1 MIPQTF
7 VRFDPPIS
15 LRLAIRSG
23 RSIMPAEYHAHAFSS
38 LPLWLQFDA
47 CARVITAYLS
57 PITRGV
63 ILYGPEDFAAACPD
77 TMDDHVQ
84 RVLQILGTDPAA
96 ALQTLIDG
104 GKLPDPPQRV
114 PREVAHWR
122 IACMLEASGKL
133 AIVESLIP
141 TLPDD
146 VRGVASAAWVGKASL
161 NRRSPLVLA
170 AGALLGYSPADL
182 DALFI
187 AAAAIPA

>member
-23 RSIMPAEYHAHAFSS
+23 RSITSAEPTVHAFSS

-47 CARVITAYLS
+47 CARVITAYLP
-57 PITRGV
+57 PIPRGV
-63 ILYGPEDFAAACPD
+63 ILYAPADFAAACPD

-84 RVLQILGTDPAA
+84 RVLQLLGTDPAS
-96 ALQTLIDG
+96 ALQSLIDG
-104 GKLPDPPQRV
+104 GKFPAPPQRV

-122 IACMLEASGKL
+122 IACMLEAAGKL
-133 AIVESLIP
+133 DIIETLLP

-146 VRGVASAAWVGKASL
+146 VRSVARAAWVGKADL

-170 AGALLGYSPADL
+170 AGELLGYSSADL

-187 AAAAIPA
+187 SAAAIPA

>member
-23 RSIMPAEYHAHAFSS
+23 RSIMAGEPSVQAFSS

-47 CARVITAYLS
+47 CARIITAYLS
-57 PITRGV
+57 PIPRGV
-63 ILYGPEDFAAACPD
+63 MLYAPEDFAAACPD

-84 RVLQILGTDPAA
+84 RILQILGSDPAA
-96 ALQTLIDG
+96 SLQALLDG
-104 GKLPDPPQRV
+104 KKLPDPPKRV

-122 IACMLEASGKL
+122 IAYMLEAAGKL
-133 AIVESLIP
+133 DIVETLIP

-146 VRGVASAAWVGKASL
+146 VRSVASAAWVGKASL

-170 AGALLGYSPADL
+170 AGALLGYSSADL
-182 DALFI
+182 EALFI
-187 AAAAIPA
+187 SAAAIPA